1 MRGSGAVECEKVHG
15 TGKGLVWRWQACML
29 LPSLPEPLSSLPVLK
44 SNPLKS
50 PSLPK
55 VHACSAA
62 LVRPDSLL
70 PFGLWPTRLLCP
82 WDFPGKN
89 TGVGCHALLQGI
101 FLTQGSTCIAGGF
114 FMAEPPGKPRL
125 PKAEPGDASS
135 QPPLQLGHSHVT
147 LNPPIRHSHGGL
159 DGTTW
164 IPCRLALQT
173 PSC

>member
-62 LVRPDSLL
+62 LVRPDSYENLFFL
-70 PFGLWPTRLLCP
+70 AYPNIYIYTYLF
-82 WDFPGKN
+82 N
-89 TGVGCHALLQGI
+89 IYI
-101 FLTQGSTCIAGGF
+101 F
-114 FMAEPPGKPRL
+114 
-125 PKAEPGDASS
+125 
-135 QPPLQLGHSHVT
+135 
-147 LNPPIRHSHGGL
+147 N
-159 DGTTW
+159 
-164 IPCRLALQT
+164 
-173 PSC
+173 